1 MSDTRKKMKFN
12 ILDVVV
18 ILVITVLVVAYCF
31 RSNIFANTLSVS
43 EPSKMEVSVKVEGVR
58 IYTVDAFS
66 VGDSIYDRETGN
78 LLGEISEVRYE
89 PSYETVKLDGT
100 QTEDG
105 TAKAVLLESP
115 GRYDVYI
122 TFDATGKINDEG
134 SYINGNK
141 LVAPNSSLSIST
153 QKVITEGKI
162 ISVNEVVA
170 IPDGGEKK

>member
-1 MSDTRKKMKFN
+1 MSDIKKKMKFN

-18 ILVITVLVVAYCF
+18 ILIIAVLILAYCF

-43 EPSKMEVSVKVEGVR
+43 EPSEMKVSVKVEGVR

-66 VGDSIYDRETGN
+66 VGDNIYDRETGN
-78 LLGEISEVRYE
+78 LLGKISEITYE
-89 PSYETVKLDGT
+89 PSYESVKLDGT

-115 GRYDVYI
+115 GRYDLYI
-122 TFDATGKINDEG
+122 TFDATGKISDEG

-162 ISVNEVVA
+162 VSVNEGIIV
-170 IPDGGEKK
+170 PDGGETK